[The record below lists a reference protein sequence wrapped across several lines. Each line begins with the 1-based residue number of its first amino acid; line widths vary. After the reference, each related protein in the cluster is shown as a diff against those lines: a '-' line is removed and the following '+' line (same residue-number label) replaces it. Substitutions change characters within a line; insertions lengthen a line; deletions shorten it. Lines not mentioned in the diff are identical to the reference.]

1 MCDSYKE
8 TEKDSH
14 QSSFS
19 FEKNAANMKIAEN
32 QKVYAATTTHT
43 NNNKNNLKEENSDEF
58 SVADSV
64 HSLNEDNVDEITN
77 FDRDVESQVTET
89 QLSRHVS
96 SMLSENDG
104 ADRIEALARVLSTK
118 TKKQMDNFEI
128 RDGADFDLQQL
139 LDYLRSHQ
147 YEQGIVSGN
156 AGVAFKNLTA
166 VGIDASAA
174 VAPSVGELLRSILIT
189 PWKKLLMRKSLKK
202 PLRNIIENFTG
213 VVESGEMMLI
223 ISRPGAGA
231 STFLKCIGGE
241 TSELVEVTGE
251 FSYDGLDQHEMM
263 SRFKG
268 YVIYCPELDFHFPLL
283 TVKETIDFALKC
295 KTPRIRVDGMKRSQY
310 VNSMRDLWCTVF
322 GLRHTYATN
331 VGSDMVRGVSGGER
345 KRVSLVEAI
354 AMGGSIM
361 CWDNATRGL
370 DASTALEFAQAIRVA
385 TNMTNTAAI
394 VCIYQAGQNIYELFD
409 KVTVLYNGKQIY
421 IGPAKEGVAYFEN
434 MGWIKPNRMTS
445 PEFLT
450 SVTLDYDN
458 RVLDVKPGFENSIPK
473 NCQEFVEY
481 WVNSPQYAK
490 NMGQYENYIAKH
502 NPDETKQRLAAS
514 IEQKKQHREP
524 LNSIY
529 IVNYWHQVWYCMV
542 RGVQRIRNDMAY
554 TKIFISVYLIQGL
567 IVGSMF
573 WRIDPI
579 DQSTTEGAYSRNGLI
594 FYIVLFCAVTSL
606 AEIANAFVAR
616 PIIVKHKA
624 YSMYH
629 TSAEALQEIFTDI
642 PVKLVSIILLCLVTY
657 WIAALKW
664 TAGAFFQFVL
674 YMFTVQQCCS
684 FIFKLAANLTK
695 DGVTAHTVGGL
706 FFLTLITSSG
716 FFLPIGQ
723 MHHWI
728 RWYHYLNPLTY
739 AYESAVSTEFH
750 GRKMLCS
757 NPIPTGPGYENVS
770 VQNQGC
776 VSLGAVKGSRYVS
789 GDDYIK
795 QDYHFEYK
803 HAWRDW
809 GINVVWTVGY
819 IIMNVIMSEYLKP
832 LEGGGDLLLYKR
844 GFMPSFGD
852 NADAKV
858 ASREEM
864 MEALNGPNVD
874 LDEVIA
880 SKDVF
885 TWNNLTYTI
894 PYDGS
899 TRVLLNSV
907 FGYVKPGKMTALMGE
922 SGAGKTTLLNTLAQ
936 RIRMGTI
943 TGDMLVNNKPLP
955 ASFKR
960 SCGYVAQADNHMA
973 ELTVRES
980 LKFAA
985 ELRQPASVPLDEK
998 MDYVEKI
1005 IRLLG
1010 MQNYAEATVG
1020 KIGRGLNVEQRKKLS
1035 IGVELVAKPSLLLFL
1050 DEPTSGLDSQSAWSI
1065 VQFMRALADSG
1076 QSILCTIHQPSAT
1089 LFEQFDRLLLLKKG
1103 GFMVY
1108 FGDIG
1113 ENSNKLLNYFERQSG
1128 IKCGVSENPAEYI
1141 LNRIGAGATANV
1153 ADDWHEL
1160 WEASPECA
1168 AARQELNELHEK
1180 LSSRPV
1186 TDNKELSSKFAA
1198 SLTTQFKCV
1207 LWRTNIQFWRSPIY
1221 LRAKFSECTMCALF
1235 VGLNYIAAGRDHGIQ
1250 GAQQSFAST
1259 FVMMLISL
1267 AMINQMHVFAY
1278 DSRELYEVREADS
1291 NTFHWSALLICH
1303 TWIETLWS
1311 AACIFLCFICYYWPG
1326 QFSGKAS
1333 HAGYWFLIYVVVFPI
1348 YYVSYG
1354 SWIIYFSPDVPSASM
1369 INSLLYSMLLLFC
1382 GILQPYHKMPGFWTF
1397 MYKVSPLTYVV
1408 QSFVAPLVH
1417 GKKVICKANEF
1428 VMLDPPLG
1436 ETCGKFLNLF
1446 SQKNP
1451 GYLENPDATKDCR
1464 YCPYSTQDEIV
1475 EQYGVKWD
1483 YRWRNFGL
1491 LWAYIAFNYMAMC
1504 VCYYFARVKV
1514 WNFRGILDLKK
1525 WYNGPR
1531 KERHEPDKNIFE
1543 AQPGDKNI
1551 VPQ

>member
-1 MCDSYKE
+1 M
-8 TEKDSH
+8 
-14 QSSFS
+14 SSS
-19 FEKNAANMKIAEN
+19 GSSI
-32 QKVYAATTTHT
+32 
-43 NNNKNNLKEENSDEF
+43 KEEKAPST
-58 SVADSV
+58 
-64 HSLNEDNVDEITN
+64 EDDNAPKPLSQTHKPEGDDVSSYAGSIQSYENGPEQTHPEGE
-77 FDRDVESQVTET
+77 RDVESQNIES
-89 QLSRHVS
+89 QLSRHVTNI
-96 SMLSENDG
+96 LSETNG
-104 ADRIEALARVLSTK
+104 AERIESLARVLSTK
-118 TKKQMDNFEI
+118 TKKQLEHFEI
-128 RDGADFDLQQL
+128 REGIDFDLQQL

-147 YEQGIVSGN
+147 LDQGIVPGD
-156 AGVAFKNLTA
+156 AGVAFKDLTA

-174 VAPSVGELLRSILIT
+174 VAPSVGEMVRGWVHHPLKMFNR
-189 PWKKLLMRKSLKK
+189 KKTDLV
-202 PLRNIIENFTG
+202 LRNIIQNFTS
-213 VVESGEMMLI
+213 VIESGEMMLVI
-223 ISRPGAGA
+223 ARPGAGA
-231 STFLKCIGGE
+231 STLLKCIGGE

-251 FSYDGLDQHEMM
+251 FSYDGLDQHDMM

-268 YVIYCPELDFHFPLL
+268 YVIYCPELDFHFPKI
-283 TVKETIDFALKC
+283 TVKETIDFALRC
-295 KTPRIRVDGMKRSQY
+295 KTPRVRIDGMSRKEY
-310 VNSMRDLWCTVF
+310 VDSMRDLWCTVF

-331 VGSDMVRGVSGGER
+331 VGNDQVRGVSGGER

-354 AMGGSIM
+354 AMNGSII

-370 DASTALEFAQAIRVA
+370 DASTALEFAQAIRTA

-394 VCIYQAGQNIYELFD
+394 VCIYQAGQNIFELFD
-409 KVTVLYNGKQIY
+409 KVTVIYNGKQIY
-421 IGPAKEGVAYFEN
+421 MGPAEEGVEYFTN
-434 MGWIKPNRMTS
+434 MGWVKPNRMTS

-458 RVLDVKPGFENSIPK
+458 RVLDVKPGFEASIPK
-473 NCQEFVEY
+473 NSDEFLDY

-490 NMGQYENYIAKH
+490 NLGQYDEYVANH
-502 NPDETKQRLAAS
+502 NAEETRQRLAES
-514 IEQKKQHREP
+514 IEQRKQAREP
-524 LNSIY
+524 LNSLY
-529 IVNYWHQVWYCMV
+529 VVNYWHQVWYCMI
-542 RGVQRIRNDMAY
+542 RGVQRVKGDTTY
-554 TKIFISVYLIQGL
+554 TIVYLSSFLTKGFF
-567 IVGSMF
+567 VGSMF

-579 DQSTTEGAYSRNGLI
+579 DQSTTEGAYSRGGLI
-594 FYIVLFCAVTSL
+594 FYVLLFCSLTSL
-606 AEIANAFVAR
+606 AEISNSFANR
-616 PIIVKHKA
+616 GIIVKHKT

-629 TSAEALQEIFTDI
+629 TSAEALQEIFTEM
-642 PVKLVSIILLCLVTY
+642 PVKFVAVLVLCLISY
-657 WIAALKW
+657 WLPALKW
-664 TAGAFFQFVL
+664 QAGSFFQYLL
-674 YMFTVQQCCS
+674 YMFTVQQCTS
-684 FIFKLAANLTK
+684 FIFKLCATLTK
-695 DGVTAHTVGGL
+695 DGGTAHAVGGL
-706 FFLTLITSSG
+706 WVLMLSLAAS

-728 RWYHYLNPLTY
+728 RWFHYINPLTY
-739 AYESAVSTEFH
+739 AFESVMSTEFH
-750 GRKMLCS
+750 GRQMLCS
-757 NPIPTGPGYENVS
+757 KLIPSGTNYENVS
-770 VQNQGC
+770 IENQVC
-776 VSLGAVKGSRYVS
+776 QATGAVKGQRYVS
-789 GDDYIK
+789 GDTYLK
-795 QDYHFEYK
+795 KAYHFEYK

-809 GINVVWTVGY
+809 GINVVWTFGY

-1113 ENSNKLLNYFERQSG
+1113 ENSNALTGYFERQSG
-1128 IKCGVSENPAEYI
+1128 IKCGVSENPAEYM
-1141 LNRIGAGATANV
+1141 LNRIGAGATAN
-1153 ADDWHEL
+1153 ASSDWHEL
-1160 WEASPECA
+1160 WENSPECA
-1168 AARQELNELHEK
+1168 AGRQELAELHEK
-1180 LSSRPV
+1180 LNARPV
-1186 TDNKELSSKFAA
+1186 TEDKELSSRFAV
-1198 SLTTQFKCV
+1198 SLFTQFKCV
-1207 LWRTNIQFWRSPIY
+1207 LWRTNIQFWRSPVYI
-1221 LRAKFSECTMCALF
+1221 RAKFLECILCALY
-1235 VGLNYIAAGRDHGIQ
+1235 VGLSYVGTGVDYGVQ
-1250 GAQQSFAST
+1250 GAQSSFAST
-1259 FVMMLISL
+1259 FMMLLIAL
-1267 AMINQMHVFAY
+1267 AMVNQMHVFAY

-1303 TWIETLWS
+1303 TWLEIAWS
-1311 AACIFLCFICYYWPG
+1311 SICVFICFICYYWPG
-1326 QFSGKAS
+1326 QFSGRAS
-1333 HAGYWFLIYVVVFPI
+1333 HAGYWFLIYVIMFPI
-1348 YYVSYG
+1348 YFISYG
-1354 SWIIYFSPDVPSASM
+1354 SWIIYMAPDVPSASM
-1369 INSLLYSMLLLFC
+1369 INSNLFAMLLLFC
-1382 GILQPYHKMPGFWTF
+1382 GILQPFHKMPGFWTF
-1397 MYKVSPLTYVV
+1397 MYKVSPFTYVV
-1408 QSFVAPLVH
+1408 QSLVSSIVH
-1417 GKKVICKANEF
+1417 NKKVICNPHEF
-1428 VMLDPPLG
+1428 AILDPPQG
-1436 ETCGKFLNLF
+1436 QTCEQFLAFYRDEN
-1446 SQKNP
+1446 K
-1451 GYLENPDATKDCR
+1451 GYIDNPDATDNCR
-1464 YCPYSTQDEIV
+1464 YCPYTVSDQIV
-1475 EQYGVKWD
+1475 EQYGIRWD
-1483 YRWRNFGL
+1483 QRWRNFGL
-1491 LWAYIAFNYMAMC
+1491 LWAYIVFNFVAMC
-1504 VCYYFARVKV
+1504 VCYYIMRVKV
-1514 WNFRGILDLKK
+1514 WSVKGILDIKK
-1525 WYNGPR
+1525 WYHGPR
-1531 KERHEPDKNIFE
+1531 KERHEPETNVFKEKAHDK
-1543 AQPGDKNI
+1543 KN
-1551 VPQ
+1551 VTKSKV